1 MTDKPGDK
9 IMEFGALIKFY
20 RTQRGMTQGELAKGI
35 CSVPHLSKI
44 ENNSKEANEETV
56 ALLLERL
63 NISMKEMEENEEQI
77 KFLLREFSSHI
88 NFYLKDQI
96 EDTNQK
102 LKDIEHFI
110 PFSKYIY
117 IWELYKY
124 RYLLFK
130 GLLDKAELQR
140 ELLHKQKKNFSQHE
154 DYLFRYYNAV
164 FLMWKGQ
171 YKNADEILD
180 DLFNENNNE
189 SFNGELLYHRAF
201 IKSSLEQ
208 SGHAIHFGKLALQ
221 IFMNEFNFIRILHT
235 LMLLGIN
242 YTHSNIYEEAQA
254 CFQHLIRNA
263 EIVKEEQ
270 LLPQVFH
277 NMGYLQQKMKNFK
290 QALYYYQKSL
300 MLQPDH
306 NHDYL
311 VTLYVVGELQYSLKS
326 IEKAKACFEEVSS
339 LAKDLGN
346 KKFSLLAE
354 FYLLKLVSS
363 DKGFKYLETKV
374 IPFLEGA
381 NEYADDLILFYKML
395 ADYYNQKGMIVEAV
409 KYLNKITE

>member
-1 MTDKPGDK
+1 
-9 IMEFGALIKFY
+9 
-20 RTQRGMTQGELAKGI
+20 
-35 CSVPHLSKI
+35 
-44 ENNSKEANEETV
+44 
-56 ALLLERL
+56 
-63 NISMKEMEENEEQI
+63 MEENEEQI

-88 NFYLKDQI
+88 NFYLKNQI
-96 EDTNQK
+96 EDTYQK

-130 GLLDKAELQR
+130 GMLDKAELQR

-164 FLMWKGQ
+164 FLMWKSQ

-180 DLFNENNNE
+180 DLFNENNIE

-221 IFMNEFNFIRILHT
+221 IFMNEHNFIRILHT

-242 YTHSNIYEEAQA
+242 YTHSNIYEEAEA

-263 EIVKEEQ
+263 EIVKEEN

-290 QALYYYQKSL
+290 QALYYFERSIKI
-300 MLQPDH
+300 QPIQ

-311 VTLYVVGELQYSLKS
+311 VTLYVVGELYYSLNS
-326 IEKAKACFEEVSS
+326 LENAKDCFQKVNT
-339 LAKDLGN
+339 LAKELSN
-346 KKFSLLAE
+346 KKFILLTD
-354 FYLLKLVSS
+354 FYLLYMESPV
-363 DKGFKYLETKV
+363 KGFKFLESKV
-374 IPFLEGA
+374 IPYLEEA
-381 NEYADDLILFYKML
+381 NEHTDYITNCYKML
-395 ADYYNQKGMIVEAV
+395 ADYYNSEGKVMDAV
-409 KYLNKITE
+409 KYLNKIT

>member
-1 MTDKPGDK
+1 
-9 IMEFGALIKFY
+9 MEFGALIKFY

-44 ENNSKEANEETV
+44 ENNSKEANQETV
-56 ALLLERL
+56 SLLLERL
-63 NISMKEMEENEEQI
+63 NINMKEMEENEEQI
-77 KFLLREFSSHI
+77 KFLLREFSSQI
-88 NFYLKDQI
+88 NFYLKDQV
-96 EDTNQK
+96 EDTFQK

-130 GLLDKAELQR
+130 GLLEEAEAQR

-154 DYLFRYYNAV
+154 NYLFRYYNAV
-164 FLMWKGQ
+164 FLILKGQ
-171 YKNADEILD
+171 FKQADEILETLYTEKEHD
-180 DLFNENNNE
+180 T
-189 SFNGELLYHRAF
+189 SSGEFLYHRALA
-201 IKSSLEQ
+201 KSSMEQ

-221 IFMNEFNFIRILHT
+221 IFMNEHNFLRILYT

-242 YTHSNIYEEAQA
+242 YTHSNIFEEAEA
-254 CFQHLIRNA
+254 CFRHLIRNA
-263 EIVKEEQ
+263 EIIRDKK

-277 NMGYLQQKMKNFK
+277 NMGYLQQKMKNFM
-290 QALYYYQKSL
+290 QALYYFKKSL
-300 MLQPDH
+300 MLQPNH

-311 VTLYVVGELQYSLKS
+311 VTLYVVGELQYSLNS
-326 IEKAKACFEEVSS
+326 FEKAKACFEQVST

-354 FYLLKLVSS
+354 FYLLKMLSA
-363 DKGFKYLETKV
+363 DKGFKYLESKV

-381 NEYADDLILFYKML
+381 NEHADDITLFYKML
-395 ADYYNQKGMIVEAV
+395 ADYYNQKGLVVEAV
-409 KYLNKITE
+409 KYLNKLTE